1 MLEISIGEL
10 FVNPLLR
17 NAKNSIYQALFEYR
31 VLTQAAQLNIAKG
44 HAKYDDF
51 VCHQASL
58 DAEVSE
64 SIIKAMEKLQME
76 TIKYWYYNLLDNT
89 DNSMIE
95 MKEILESL
103 KDREEN
109 ENG

>member
-1 MLEISIGEL
+1 MNL
-10 FVNPLLR
+10 LLR
-17 NAKNSIYQALFEYR
+17 NAKNSMYQALFEYR

-44 HAKYDDF
+44 RTKYDDL

-64 SIIKAMEKLQME
+64 SIIKAMEKLQKD
-76 TIKYWYYNLLDNT
+76 TIVYWYYNLLDSTENG
-89 DNSMIE
+89 MVE
-95 MKEILESL
+95 MKETLESL

>member
-10 FVNPLLR
+10 LVNPLLR

-64 SIIKAMEKLQME
+64 SIIKAMKKLQKD
-76 TIKYWYYNLLDNT
+76 TIVYWYSALLDDPENG
-89 DNSMIE
+89 MIE

-103 KDREEN
+103 KEVDNEE
-109 ENG
+109 